1 MVLALPSTVHAL
13 TPAACTWRLHLI
25 PVLCVLCASC
35 SQGGKVAT
43 EMARMLAPSG
53 TLVTYGSATPGLTVP
68 ASALTGKD
76 LVLRGF
82 SMQRWLETA
91 SRAEAEEMVAE
102 LAEAGLDSSAASKVK
117 FGNLLEV
124 LGEVRSGGGGFVA
137 VMPKGEHL
145 LMK

>member
-1 MVLALPSTVHAL
+1 MVLCRPWAVCS
-13 TPAACTWRLHLI
+13 
-25 PVLCVLCASC
+25 

-43 EMARMLAPSG
+43 EMARMLGPSG

-91 SRAEAEEMVAE
+91 SRAEAEGMVAE
-102 LAEAGLDSSAASKVK
+102 LAEAGLGSSAVSKVK

-137 VMPKGEHL
+137 VMPEGEQL